1 MKALLD
7 THVFL
12 WWITNRDLLSS
23 TARQVIGDGSNEL
36 FFSAGSAWEIA
47 IKTRLGKLRLS
58 DDIERFIAGQLTA
71 NAFQSLPVH
80 VSHALHVHCLPD
92 HHRDPFDR
100 ILIAQAQLENLPI
113 LSADPLI
120 GQYDVQVLW

>member
-12 WWITNRDLLSS
+12 WWITNRDLLSP
-23 TARQVIGDGSNEL
+23 TALKVIGDGANDL

-47 IKTRLGKLRLS
+47 IKTRMGKLRLS
-58 DDIERFIAGQLTA
+58 SELERFIAEQLTV
-71 NAFQSLPVH
+71 NAFQPLPIQI
-80 VSHALHVHCLPD
+80 SHALRVHNLPD

-113 LSADPLI
+113 LSANPLI
-120 GQYDVQVLW
+120 SQYDIQVLW

>member
-12 WWITNRDLLSS
+12 WWITNRDLLSQP
-23 TARQVIGDGSNEL
+23 ARQIIGDGGNEL

-58 DDIERFIAGQLTA
+58 DDLERFIAEQLTV
-71 NAFQSLPVH
+71 NAFQPLPIY
-80 VSHALHVHCLPD
+80 VSHALRVHSLPD

-100 ILIAQAQLENLPI
+100 ILIAQAQMENLPI
-113 LSADPLI
+113 LSSDPLI
-120 GQYDVQVLW
+120 GQYDVRVLW

>member
-12 WWITNRDLLSS
+12 WWITNPELLSQP
-23 TARQVIGDGSNEL
+23 AREIIGDGGNDL

-47 IKTRLGKLRLS
+47 IKARLGKLRLM
-58 DDIERFIAGQLTA
+58 DDLERFIAEQLTL

-80 VSHALHVHCLPD
+80 VSHALHVHSLPD
-92 HHRDPFDR
+92 YHHDPFDR

-113 LSADPLI
+113 LSADPLM
-120 GQYDVQVLW
+120 GQYDVEVLW

>member
-12 WWITNRDLLSS
+12 WWITNRDLLSQP
-23 TARQVIGDGSNEL
+23 ARQIIGDGGNDL

-58 DDIERFIAGQLTA
+58 DDLEGFIAEQLTL
-71 NAFQSLPVH
+71 NAFQPLPIH
-80 VSHALHVHCLPD
+80 VSHALHVYSLPD

-113 LSADPLI
+113 LSADPLM
-120 GQYDVQVLW
+120 GQYDVRVLW